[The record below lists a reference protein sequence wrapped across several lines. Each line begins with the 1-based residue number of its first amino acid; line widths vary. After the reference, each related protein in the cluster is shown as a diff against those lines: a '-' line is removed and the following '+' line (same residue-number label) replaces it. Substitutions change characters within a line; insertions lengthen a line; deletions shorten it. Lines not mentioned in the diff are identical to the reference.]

1 MVSLFSVH
9 IRNEKL
15 IEIETAMSRKPMRSI
30 NPKNKGQRLALQNE
44 SILLKSN
51 QISQKLVKS
60 AHC

>member
-30 NPKNKGQRLALQNE
+30 NPKE
-44 SILLKSN
+44 
-51 QISQKLVKS
+51 
-60 AHC
+60 